1 MPHPLS
7 PLDAAEIAAAAQA
20 ALAAVPGARVVSA
33 GPREPAKAAYL
44 AWRDGDGARPDREAL
59 VVLAAG
65 GGGRGVVVALPGGA
79 PRDRRTIAGAR
90 PPITPEDYAGA
101 AA

>member
-7 PLDAAEIAAAAQA
+7 PLDAAEIAAATRA

-44 AWRDGDGARPDREAL
+44 AGRGGAGARPARGAL
-59 VVLAAG
+59 VVRAADG
-65 GGGRGVVVALPGGA
+65 GVQEVVVALPAGA

-90 PPITPEDYAGA
+90 PPITPEDYA
-101 AA
+101 